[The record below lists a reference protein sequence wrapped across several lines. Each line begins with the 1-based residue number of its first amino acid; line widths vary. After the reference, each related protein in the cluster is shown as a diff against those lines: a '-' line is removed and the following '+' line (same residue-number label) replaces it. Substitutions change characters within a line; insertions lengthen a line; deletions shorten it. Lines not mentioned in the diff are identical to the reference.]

1 MRPSLP
7 GDTMLRMEPP
17 FESTGDPVADMILQG
32 EAETVH
38 QAEELYLD
46 RNVDEVVRLVESP
59 LSDEELREHPLI
71 VLLFAHG
78 SRDFEDSLR

>member
-1 MRPSLP
+1 
-7 GDTMLRMEPP
+7 
-17 FESTGDPVADMILQG
+17 MILQG
-32 EAETVH
+32 EAETAH
-38 QAEELYLD
+38 EAEELYLD
-46 RNVDEVVRLVESP
+46 RNLDEVVRLVESP